1 MCKKKQNH
9 EQNTEL
15 KNNSKIN
22 ISKDAQDAT
31 GLQAAVNIRPW
42 TILAGR
48 QFDWYGR
55 VNYWLMVRKN

>member
-1 MCKKKQNH
+1 MCKKKQNR
-9 EQNTEL
+9 EQNTEF
-15 KNNSKIN
+15 KSNSKIH

-48 QFDWYGR
+48 QFD
-55 VNYWLMVRKN
+55 